1 MLIVDGFSITV
12 LIFFPSKGG
21 VSKGALTGIVL
32 GSVFGAIGI
41 ILLILFVYWK
51 RCQRNPDKDFKGQ
64 LCKKF

>member
-1 MLIVDGFSITV
+1 MLIVDGFSIAV
-12 LIFFPSKGG
+12 LIFPSKGG

-51 RCQRNPDKDFKGQ
+51 RCQRNPDKDFKDQ